1 MGEDKETGLKE
12 GQEIFCS
19 YLEDNGIQTQ
29 GYFYLLKLTDSYVQ
43 LKSNSNILI
52 LPMSRVLKIKQRYS
66 Q

>member
-1 MGEDKETGLKE
+1 MEDKATGIKG

-19 YLEDNGIQTQ
+19 YLEDSGIQTQ
-29 GYFYLLKLTDSYVQ
+29 GYFYLLKITDSYVE

-66 Q
+66 HD